1 MRYRP
6 AARVPPQGTRK
17 NHGNTVHER
26 AVPKVD
32 FEMEAAV
39 NLIIVQR
46 NDGQSKHDADS
57 SRFFMGLEMACRLRT
72 ENRIDGNSKG

>member
-1 MRYRP
+1 
-6 AARVPPQGTRK
+6 V
-17 NHGNTVHER
+17 
-26 AVPKVD
+26 VPKVD

-72 ENRIDGNSKG
+72 EKRIDGNPKG